1 MEHLAAG
8 LGSSLLLQAGLNP
21 GWQCQAVS
29 SCLGCVWSN
38 LLPGIR
44 VIGVS

>member
-1 MEHLAAG
+1 MENLAAG
-8 LGSSLLLQAGLNP
+8 LGSSLLLQPGLKP

-29 SCLGCVWSN
+29 SCLGYEWSN